1 MMQLQ
6 ILQVIQESYGR
17 VNIKFVY
24 LTRNSLSSNKENIT
38 KELNLQK

>member
-1 MMQLQ
+1 MMQLH
-6 ILQVIQESYGR
+6 ILQVIHESYVR

-24 LTRNSLSSNKENIT
+24 LTRNSLSPNMENVT